1 MCFPHSGRRGEEESA
16 SRRNWTS
23 NRLVQALR
31 EYHSPLQLRK
41 RIQKKCSGLQTAVH
55 CSSLRIKENLR
66 YVSVNASARVQH
78 VTRWVFTL
86 NFTKIS
92 LPLVILAFL
101 TLLHPHT
108 EIQLGVIAGI
118 VFFIFT
124 FALAT
129 RSLVPHTITEKT
141 STSQECLKTAP
152 GALPSSTSLIF
163 LLYQQLPLA
172 ITSMLWGVITSL
184 HLPANLNYIS
194 IVLYANVTGCNVEEA
209 LERDLSKYETLS
221 QFFTRRLRA
230 GARPIS
236 TSSALVSPSDG
247 KLTYSGPVE
256 GEYLQQVK
264 GVRYSLA
271 TFLGPDVPSWPKSET
286 TSLYQAV
293 VYLSPSDYHR
303 FHSPADWTIT
313 HRRHFPGALCSVQ
326 PSVVAAFPGLFH
338 INERVAFF
346 GTWQHGFMAM
356 VAVGATNVG
365 SIVADFD
372 PELKTNQSGKKK
384 AEYEHEVEYEKP
396 ISFKKGDDFG
406 YFNFGSTMV
415 VIFEAPSDL
424 DLRPSETVKMGQPLI
439 V

>member
-1 MCFPHSGRRGEEESA
+1 MCFPHSGRRGEEEA
-16 SRRNWTS
+16 GSRRKWTS

-66 YVSVNASARVQH
+66 YVSINASARVQH

-86 NFTKIS
+86 NFTKIF
-92 LPLVILAFL
+92 LPLAIIAFL

-129 RSLVPHTITEKT
+129 RSLLPHSITEKT
-141 STSQECLKTAP
+141 SSQECLKNAP
-152 GALPSSTSLIF
+152 ALPSTSILF
-163 LLYQQLPLA
+163 LLYQQMPLA
-172 ITSMLWGVITSL
+172 MASMLWGFITSL

-194 IVLYANVTGCNVEEA
+194 IVLYARTTGCNVEEA
-209 LERDLSKYETLS
+209 LEQDLSKYETLS

-230 GARPIS
+230 GVRPIS
-236 TSSALVSPSDG
+236 TTSALVSPSDG
-247 KLTYSGPVE
+247 KLTFSGPVE

-271 TFLGPDVPSWPKSET
+271 TFLGPNVPNWPKSET
-286 TSLYQAV
+286 TFLYQAV

-303 FHSPADWTIT
+303 FHSPADWSIT

-346 GTWQHGFMAM
+346 GTWKHGFMAM

-372 PELKTNQSGKKK
+372 PDLKTNQSGKMP
-384 AEYEHEVEYEKP
+384 EYEHEVEYGTP

-424 DLRPSETVKMGQPLI
+424 DLRPSETVKMGEPLL

>member
-1 MCFPHSGRRGEEESA
+1 MF
-16 SRRNWTS
+16 
-23 NRLVQALR
+23 
-31 EYHSPLQLRK
+31 
-41 RIQKKCSGLQTAVH
+41 
-55 CSSLRIKENLR
+55 SS
-66 YVSVNASARVQH
+66 
-78 VTRWVFTL
+78 
-86 NFTKIS
+86 
-92 LPLVILAFL
+92 
-101 TLLHPHT
+101 
-108 EIQLGVIAGI
+108 QLGVIAGI

-230 GARPIS
+230 GVRPIS

-247 KLTYSGPVE
+247 KLTYSGAVE

-303 FHSPADWTIT
+303 
-313 HRRHFPGALCSVQ
+313 CNN
-326 PSVVAAFPGLFH
+326 H
-338 INERVAFF
+338 ISSCDN
-346 GTWQHGFMAM
+346 
-356 VAVGATNVG
+356 
-365 SIVADFD
+365 
-372 PELKTNQSGKKK
+372 PKK
-384 AEYEHEVEYEKP
+384 ARYKLDP
-396 ISFKKGDDFG
+396 TS
-406 YFNFGSTMV
+406 GSTHQQ
-415 VIFEAPSDL
+415 
-424 DLRPSETVKMGQPLI
+424 TGQ
-439 V
+439 

>member
-1 MCFPHSGRRGEEESA
+1 MCFPHSGRRGEEEA
-16 SRRNWTS
+16 GSRRKWTS

-66 YVSVNASARVQH
+66 YVSINASARVQH

-86 NFTKIS
+86 NFTKIF
-92 LPLVILAFL
+92 LPLAIIAFL

-129 RSLVPHTITEKT
+129 RSLLPHSITEKT
-141 STSQECLKTAP
+141 SSQECLKNAP
-152 GALPSSTSLIF
+152 ALPSTSILF
-163 LLYQQLPLA
+163 LLYQQMPLA
-172 ITSMLWGVITSL
+172 MASMLWGFITSL

-194 IVLYANVTGCNVEEA
+194 IVLYARTTGCNVEEA
-209 LERDLSKYETLS
+209 LEQDLSKYETLS

-230 GARPIS
+230 GVRPIS
-236 TSSALVSPSDG
+236 TTSALVSPSDG
-247 KLTYSGPVE
+247 KLTFSGPVE

-271 TFLGPDVPSWPKSET
+271 TFLGPNVPNWPKSET
-286 TSLYQAV
+286 TFLYQAV

-303 FHSPADWTIT
+303 FHSPADWSIT

-346 GTWQHGFMAM
+346 GTWKHGFMAM

-372 PELKTNQSGKKK
+372 PDLKTNQSGKMP
-384 AEYEHEVEYEKP
+384 EYEHEVEYGTP

-424 DLRPSETVKMGQPLI
+424 GLRPSEPVKMGEPLL

>member
-1 MCFPHSGRRGEEESA
+1 MCFPHSGRRGEEA
-16 SRRNWTS
+16 AGSRRKSTS
-23 NRLVQALR
+23 NRIVQALR

-41 RIQKKCSGLQTAVH
+41 RIQKKCSGLQTSLH

-66 YVSVNASARVQH
+66 CVSINASARVQH

-86 NFTKIS
+86 NFSKIF
-92 LPLVILAFL
+92 LPLIIIAFL

-118 VFFIFT
+118 VFFVFT

-129 RSLVPHTITEKT
+129 RSLLPNSIAEKT
-141 STSQECLKTAP
+141 SSQECLKNAP
-152 GALPSSTSLIF
+152 ALPSTSVLF
-163 LLYQQLPLA
+163 LLYQQMPLA
-172 ITSMLWGVITSL
+172 IASMLWGLITSL
-184 HLPANLNYIS
+184 HLPANLNYIT
-194 IVLYANVTGCNVEEA
+194 IYIYANVTGCNVEEA
-209 LERDLSKYETLS
+209 LEQDLSKYETLS

-236 TSSALVSPSDG
+236 TTSALVSPSDG

-264 GVRYSLA
+264 GVRYSLT
-271 TFLGPDVPSWPKSET
+271 TFLGPKVPNWPKSAT

-303 FHSPADWTIT
+303 FHSPADWSIT

-346 GTWQHGFMAM
+346 GTWKHGFMAM

-372 PELKTNQSGKKK
+372 PELKTNQLGKKMP
-384 AEYEHEVEYEKP
+384 EYEHEVEYKTP

-415 VIFEAPSDL
+415 VIFEAPADL
-424 DLRPSETVKMGQPLI
+424 GLRPSEKVKMGEPLL

>member
-1 MCFPHSGRRGEEESA
+1 
-16 SRRNWTS
+16 
-23 NRLVQALR
+23 
-31 EYHSPLQLRK
+31 
-41 RIQKKCSGLQTAVH
+41 
-55 CSSLRIKENLR
+55 
-66 YVSVNASARVQH
+66 
-78 VTRWVFTL
+78 L
-86 NFTKIS
+86 NFTKIF
-92 LPLVILAFL
+92 LPLTIISFL

-118 VFFIFT
+118 VFFTFA

-129 RSLVPHTITEKT
+129 RTLVPHSITEKT
-141 STSQECLKTAP
+141 SSQECLKNP
-152 GALPSSTSLIF
+152 PALPSTSILF
-163 LLYQQLPLA
+163 LLYQQMPLA
-172 ITSMLWGVITSL
+172 MLSMLWGLITSL

-194 IVLYANVTGCNVEEA
+194 IVLFANVTGCNVEEA
-209 LERDLSKYETLS
+209 LEQDLSKYETLS
-221 QFFTRRLRA
+221 QFFTRRLQA
-230 GARPIS
+230 GVRPIS
-236 TSSALVSPSDG
+236 TTSALVSPSDG

-271 TFLGPDVPSWPKSET
+271 TFLGPDVPSWPKSKT

-303 FHSPADWTIT
+303 FHSPADWSIT

-338 INERVAFF
+338 TNERVAFF
-346 GTWQHGFMAM
+346 GTWKHGFMAM

-365 SIVADFD
+365 SIVVDFD
-372 PELKTNQSGKKK
+372 PELKTNQSGKMP
-384 AEYEHEVEYEKP
+384 EYEHEVEYGAP

-424 DLRPSETVKMGQPLI
+424 GLRPSETVKMGQPLL

>member
-1 MCFPHSGRRGEEESA
+1 
-16 SRRNWTS
+16 
-23 NRLVQALR
+23 LLLQALR

-41 RIQKKCSGLQTAVH
+41 RIGKKCSGLQTAVH

-66 YVSVNASARVQH
+66 CVSINASARVQH
-78 VTRWVFTL
+78 VTRWAFTL
-86 NFTKIS
+86 NFTKIF
-92 LPLVILAFL
+92 LPLAIIAFL

-118 VFFIFT
+118 VFFVFA

-141 STSQECLKTAP
+141 SSQECLKNAP
-152 GALPSSTSLIF
+152 ALPSTSFLF
-163 LLYQQLPLA
+163 LLYQQMPLA
-172 ITSMLWGVITSL
+172 MASMLWGLITSL

-194 IVLYANVTGCNVEEA
+194 ILLFANVTGCNVEEA
-209 LERDLSKYETLS
+209 LEQDLSKYETLS

-230 GARPIS
+230 GVRPIS
-236 TSSALVSPSDG
+236 TTSALVSPSDG

-271 TFLGPDVPSWPKSET
+271 TFLGPNVPNWPKSET

-303 FHSPADWTIT
+303 FHSPADWSIS

-338 INERVAFF
+338 TNERVAFF
-346 GTWQHGFMAM
+346 GTWKHGFMAM

-372 PELKTNQSGKKK
+372 PELKTNHLGKTP
-384 AEYEHEVEYEKP
+384 EYEHEVEYGTP
-396 ISFKKGDDFG
+396 ISFKKGDDVGF
-406 YFNFGSTMV
+406 FNFGSTMV

-424 DLRPSETVKMGQPLI
+424 DLRPSETVKMGQPLL

>member
-1 MCFPHSGRRGEEESA
+1 MCFPHSGRRGEEEA
-16 SRRNWTS
+16 TSRRRWTS
-23 NRLVQALR
+23 NRIVQALR

-55 CSSLRIKENLR
+55 CSSLRIKENIR
-66 YVSVNASARVQH
+66 YVSINASARVQH

-86 NFTKIS
+86 NFTKIF
-92 LPLVILAFL
+92 LPLVIFGFL

-108 EIQLGVIAGI
+108 EIQLGVVAGI
-118 VFFIFT
+118 IFFIFT
-124 FALAT
+124 FTLAT
-129 RSLVPHTITEKT
+129 RTLAPHSITEKT
-141 STSQECLKTAP
+141 SSQECLKNAP
-152 GALPSSTSLIF
+152 ALPSTSLTF
-163 LLYQQLPLA
+163 LLYQQMPLSTA
-172 ITSMLWGVITSL
+172 SMLWGIITSL

-209 LERDLSKYETLS
+209 LEQDLSKYETLS
-221 QFFTRRLRA
+221 QFFTRRLRE

-256 GEYLQQVK
+256 GEYLEQVK

-271 TFLGPDVPSWPKSET
+271 TFLGPNVPNWPVESDT

-303 FHSPADWTIT
+303 FHSPADWSIT

-326 PSVVAAFPGLFH
+326 PSVVATFPGLFH

-372 PELKTNQSGKKK
+372 PELKTNQSGKAPK
-384 AEYEHEVEYEKP
+384 YEHQVKYEKP

-424 DLRPSETVKMGQPLI
+424 GLRPSEIVKMGQPLL

>member
-1 MCFPHSGRRGEEESA
+1 MCFPHSGRRGEEEA
-16 SRRNWTS
+16 GSRRKWTS

-66 YVSVNASARVQH
+66 YVSINASARVQH

-86 NFTKIS
+86 NFTKIF
-92 LPLVILAFL
+92 LPLAIIAFL

-118 VFFIFT
+118 VFFIFA

-129 RSLVPHTITEKT
+129 RSLVPNSTTEKT
-141 STSQECLKTAP
+141 SSQECLKNAP
-152 GALPSSTSLIF
+152 ALPSPSILF
-163 LLYQQLPLA
+163 LLYQQMPLA
-172 ITSMLWGVITSL
+172 MASMLWGLITSL

-209 LERDLSKYETLS
+209 LEQDLSKYETLS
-221 QFFTRRLRA
+221 QFFTRRLRE
-230 GARPIS
+230 GVRPIS
-236 TSSALVSPSDG
+236 TTSALVSPSDG

-264 GVRYSLA
+264 GVRYSLP
-271 TFLGPDVPSWPKSET
+271 TFLGPNVPHWPKSKT

-303 FHSPADWTIT
+303 FHSPADWSIT

-338 INERVAFF
+338 TNERVAFF
-346 GTWQHGFMAM
+346 GTWKHGFMAM

-372 PELKTNQSGKKK
+372 PELKTNQSGKMP
-384 AEYEHEVEYEKP
+384 EYEHEVEYGTP

-424 DLRPSETVKMGQPLI
+424 GLRPSETVKMGQPLL

>member
-1 MCFPHSGRRGEEESA
+1 MCFPHSGRRGEEEAA
-16 SRRNWTS
+16 SRKKWTS

-66 YVSVNASARVQH
+66 HVSINASARVQH

-86 NFTKIS
+86 NFTKIF
-92 LPLVILAFL
+92 LPILILAFL

-141 STSQECLKTAP
+141 SSQECLKNAP
-152 GALPSSTSLIF
+152 DALPSTSLLF
-163 LLYQQLPLA
+163 LFYQQLPLA

-230 GARPIS
+230 GVRPIS
-236 TSSALVSPSDG
+236 TSSSLVSPSDG

-271 TFLGPDVPSWPKSET
+271 TFLGNNVPNWPKSET

-372 PELKTNQSGKKK
+372 PELKTNQSGKMD
-384 AEYEHEVEYEKP
+384 EYEHEVEYEKP

-415 VIFEAPSDL
+415 VIFEAPSDQG
-424 DLRPSETVKMGQPLI
+424 LRPSEAVKMGQPLL

>member
-1 MCFPHSGRRGEEESA
+1 M
-16 SRRNWTS
+16 
-23 NRLVQALR
+23 
-31 EYHSPLQLRK
+31 
-41 RIQKKCSGLQTAVH
+41 
-55 CSSLRIKENLR
+55 
-66 YVSVNASARVQH
+66 
-78 VTRWVFTL
+78 
-86 NFTKIS
+86 
-92 LPLVILAFL
+92 
-101 TLLHPHT
+101 
-108 EIQLGVIAGI
+108 IAGI

-141 STSQECLKTAP
+141 SSQECLKNAP
-152 GALPSSTSLIF
+152 DALPSTSLLF

-230 GARPIS
+230 GVRPIS
-236 TSSALVSPSDG
+236 TSSSLVSPSDG

-271 TFLGPDVPSWPKSET
+271 TFLGNNVPNWPKSET

-303 FHSPADWTIT
+303 YNICISSCDNPKCLDVNLTQLQVPLTSGLDNNPPTSLPWSTLQRPAICRCCFPWVSISPTYSYFKNTQIPLHVLGFGLKHSFQALPHKRACCLLWDLATWFHGDGGSW
-313 HRRHFPGALCSVQ
+313 GNKC
-326 PSVVAAFPGLFH
+326 
-338 INERVAFF
+338 
-346 GTWQHGFMAM
+346 WQHRCR
-356 VAVGATNVG
+356 
-365 SIVADFD
+365 
-372 PELKTNQSGKKK
+372 L
-384 AEYEHEVEYEKP
+384 
-396 ISFKKGDDFG
+396 
-406 YFNFGSTMV
+406 
-415 VIFEAPSDL
+415 
-424 DLRPSETVKMGQPLI
+424 
-439 V
+439 

>member
-1 MCFPHSGRRGEEESA
+1 M
-16 SRRNWTS
+16 
-23 NRLVQALR
+23 L
-31 EYHSPLQLRK
+31 
-41 RIQKKCSGLQTAVH
+41 
-55 CSSLRIKENLR
+55 SS
-66 YVSVNASARVQH
+66 
-78 VTRWVFTL
+78 
-86 NFTKIS
+86 
-92 LPLVILAFL
+92 
-101 TLLHPHT
+101 
-108 EIQLGVIAGI
+108 QLGVIAGI

-230 GARPIS
+230 GVRPIS

-247 KLTYSGPVE
+247 KLTYSGAVE

-303 FHSPADWTIT
+303 CNILTSSSNNPKKLDINLTQLQVPLTSGLDNNPPTSFPRSTLQRPTICCCC
-313 HRRHFPGALCSVQ
+313 FPWVSIH
-326 PSVVAAFPGLFH
+326 PSH
-338 INERVAFF
+338 IF
-346 GTWQHGFMAM
+346 
-356 VAVGATNVG
+356 
-365 SIVADFD
+365 I
-372 PELKTNQSGKKK
+372 L
-384 AEYEHEVEYEKP
+384 
-396 ISFKKGDDFG
+396 
-406 YFNFGSTMV
+406 
-415 VIFEAPSDL
+415 
-424 DLRPSETVKMGQPLI
+424 
-439 V
+439 

>member
-1 MCFPHSGRRGEEESA
+1 MCFPHSGRRGEEEA
-16 SRRNWTS
+16 VSRRKWTS

-66 YVSVNASARVQH
+66 CVSINASARVQH
-78 VTRWVFTL
+78 VTRWIFTL
-86 NFTKIS
+86 NFTKIF
-92 LPLVILAFL
+92 LPLTIISFL

-118 VFFIFT
+118 VFFTFA

-129 RSLVPHTITEKT
+129 RTLVPHSITEKT
-141 STSQECLKTAP
+141 SSQECLKNP
-152 GALPSSTSLIF
+152 PALPSTSILF
-163 LLYQQLPLA
+163 LLYQQMPLA
-172 ITSMLWGVITSL
+172 MLSMLWGLITSL

-194 IVLYANVTGCNVEEA
+194 IVLFANVTGCNVEEA
-209 LERDLSKYETLS
+209 LEQDLSKYETLS
-221 QFFTRRLRA
+221 QFFTRRLQA

-236 TSSALVSPSDG
+236 TTSALVSPSDG

-271 TFLGPDVPSWPKSET
+271 TFLGPDVPSWPTSKT

-303 FHSPADWTIT
+303 FHSPADWSIT

-338 INERVAFF
+338 TNERVAFF
-346 GTWQHGFMAM
+346 GTWKHGFMAM

-365 SIVADFD
+365 SIVVDFD
-372 PELKTNQSGKKK
+372 PELKTNQSGKMP
-384 AEYEHEVEYEKP
+384 EYEHEVEYGAP

-424 DLRPSETVKMGQPLI
+424 GLRPSETVKMGQPLL